1 MDLKQIE
8 FDFKTG
14 KGHLYRFKTEEE
26 FKRDKQWVNDHPLS
40 WNSRQQM
47 NELMGKQ
54 INTDSLSEIDSY
66 WFKYLGTAYG
76 RPWKWSINFSHVVK
90 IYSVTHYYESY

>member
-26 FKRDKQWVNDHPLS
+26 FKRDNQWENDHPFS
-40 WNSRQQM
+40 WNSGKQM
-47 NELMGKQ
+47 NEFMGQQ
-54 INTDSLSEIDSY
+54 INTDLLSDVDSY
-66 WFKYLGTAYG
+66 WFKYLGTLNG
-76 RPWKWSINFSHVVK
+76 IPCRWNMNFSQVVK